1 MAKTFEEEITRLVA
15 EIIEVPENKLDPDA
29 DFFNVFGVDSMK
41 AIEIVASIEK
51 QLKIIVPEAEISKV
65 RTLNHVF
72 ALARKLQSAKL
83 T

>member
-1 MAKTFEEEITRLVA
+1 MAKSLEEEITRLVA

-29 DFFNVFGVDSMK
+29 DFFNNFGVDSMK

-51 QLKIIVPEAEISKV
+51 YLKIIVPESEIFKV
-65 RTLNHVF
+65 RTLNHVLV
-72 ALARKLQSAKL
+72 LAKKLQSAKL